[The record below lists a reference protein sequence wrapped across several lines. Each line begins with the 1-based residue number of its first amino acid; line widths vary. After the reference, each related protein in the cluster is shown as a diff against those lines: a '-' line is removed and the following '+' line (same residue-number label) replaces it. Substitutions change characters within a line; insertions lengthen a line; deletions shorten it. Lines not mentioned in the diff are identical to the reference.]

1 MMDASLR
8 QRLLDDG
15 WEERFSASGARLE
28 ELAAYYRSLGYEV
41 RIEGLV
47 DVASGVTCT
56 QCFTVPGTDGPTGVL
71 FTRVAAAPLLEEE
84 DLFGG

>member
-1 MMDASLR
+1 MDSDLR

-15 WEERFSASGARLE
+15 WEERFSASGERLE
-28 ELAAYYRSLGYEV
+28 EVTAYYRSLGYEV
-41 RIEGLV
+41 RIEGLF

-56 QCFTVPGTDGPTGVL
+56 QCFTVPGADGPTGLL

-84 DLFGG
+84 ELFGE

>member
-1 MMDASLR
+1 MDSALR

-28 ELAAYYRSLGYEV
+28 EAAAQYRSLGYEV
-41 RIEGLV
+41 RTEGLV

-56 QCFTVPGTDGPTGVL
+56 QCFTVPGVDGPSGVL
-71 FTRVAAAPLLEEE
+71 FTRAATAPLLEEE
-84 DLFGG
+84 DLFGE

>member
-1 MMDASLR
+1 MDPGLR
-8 QRLLDDG
+8 QQLLDDG

-28 ELAAYYRSLGYEV
+28 ETAEYYRSLGYEV

-56 QCFTVPGTDGPTGVL
+56 QCFTVPGADGASGVL
-71 FTRVAAAPLLEEE
+71 FTRVAAGPLLEEE
-84 DLFGG
+84 DLFGE